1 MYTIAGFTVSTIDQ
15 AQSIHIVAMLKGDMR
30 VAQQASAIIKKM
42 SQS

>member
-1 MYTIAGFTVSTIDQ
+1 MCANQTEITHD
-15 AQSIHIVAMLKGDMR
+15 VAMLKGDMR